1 MSSRLGMSCGLRS
14 NCGLR
19 MGCGLRMSRRLR
31 MSCRLRV
38 SSRLSMSGLGLIRT
52 GCSCLIRGCLVFIR
66 AGCSGL
72 VRGCF
77 VLVRTSCGG
86 LVLGCLVFIRAGCSG
101 LVRGCLVLVRTS
113 CGGLILGCLV
123 FIRTGCSGLVRGCLV
138 FIRTGC
144 SCLTLFSF
152 VLVRTSCGVLVLG
165 CLVFIRTGC
174 SCLILDCLVLIRTG
188 CRGLILGC
196 LVRRARLP
204 GGNHSMSAKLRG
216 LRSCSDCRPP
226 VVHGRQECMVG
237 AGSVHMLGLQFH
249 WRPVLLVCRC
259 LFCLGRAGANSTR
272 AAVIADMVH
281 GGVIDHGLVVNIVN
295 VRGVH
300 VIHRAVVAEGSVIPI
315 SAFIAD
321 TTIAEA
327 VVDAAVEADM
337 RAPIAFIPGVGV
349 AAPTPIPGSPEEA
362 NFGSHDPGTRHP
374 EVAIITIAPVAGCP

>member
-77 VLVRTSCGG
+77 VLVRTSC
-86 LVLGCLVFIRAGCSG
+86 SG

-113 CGGLILGCLV
+113 CGGLVLGCLV
-123 FIRTGCSGLVRGCLV
+123 FIPAECSG
-138 FIRTGC
+138 
-144 SCLTLFSF
+144 
-152 VLVRTSCGVLVLG
+152 LVLG

-196 LVRRARLP
+196 LVFIRAGCSGLVLGCLVLIRTGCRGLILGCLVRRSRLP

-259 LFCLGRAGANSTR
+259 LFCLGRAGANSTG

-349 AAPTPIPGSPEEA
+349 AAPTPIPGGPEEA
-362 NFGSHDPGTRHP
+362 DFGSHDPGTRHP
-374 EVAIITIAPVAGCP
+374 EVAFITIAPVAGCP

>member
-52 GCSCLIRGCLVFIR
+52 GCSCHIRGCLVLIRTGCSGLVRGCLVFIR
-66 AGCSGL
+66 AGCSCL
-72 VRGCF
+72 ILGCF

-144 SCLTLFSF
+144 
-152 VLVRTSCGVLVLG
+152 
-165 CLVFIRTGC
+165 
-174 SCLILDCLVLIRTG
+174 
-188 CRGLILGC
+188 RGLILGC
-196 LVRRARLP
+196 LVRRSRLP